1 MQSWVEVIITIK
13 FVREVSESRKN
24 SRKKAGRR
32 KKGREGVKISMT
44 CCKTNKILFVQ
55 STNVFYKGCMYY
67 ILYELRN
74 FNFTHT
80 IPLFTY
86 VFSSPQFH
94 QFFSAQPPL
103 PILLC
108 DLFSTK
114 MVLFHLTFQ
123 AIDPIF

>member
-13 FVREVSESRKN
+13 FVREVSECRKN

-67 ILYELRN
+67 ILYDIVLSNSLALHSTE
-74 FNFTHT
+74 
-80 IPLFTY
+80 IPYF
-86 VFSSPQFH
+86 VQ
-94 QFFSAQPPL
+94 
-103 PILLC
+103 
-108 DLFSTK
+108 K
-114 MVLFHLTFQ
+114 
-123 AIDPIF
+123 AIAS

>member
-32 KKGREGVKISMT
+32 KKGRERVKISMT

-67 ILYELRN
+67 ILYDRTIF
-74 FNFTHT
+74 FNFT
-80 IPLFTY
+80 PY
-86 VFSSPQFH
+86 
-94 QFFSAQPPL
+94 
-103 PILLC
+103 
-108 DLFSTK
+108 K
-114 MVLFHLTFQ
+114 
-123 AIDPIF
+123 

>member
-13 FVREVSESRKN
+13 FVREVSECRKN

-67 ILYELRN
+67 ILYDRTFF
-74 FNFTHT
+74 FNSYSLALHSTE
-80 IPLFTY
+80 IPYFE
-86 VFSSPQFH
+86 Q
-94 QFFSAQPPL
+94 
-103 PILLC
+103 
-108 DLFSTK
+108 K
-114 MVLFHLTFQ
+114 
-123 AIDPIF
+123 AIAS